1 MKLSNFGRIALA
13 LVASLVLAFGTQ
25 SCHYNF
31 TEAYI
36 IVTGSQYNQV
46 ASYKED
52 NDTGALVGA
61 KSGVQSSGGANP
73 IRAVLASTGRYV
85 YVLNQ
90 GTPKVTDAAG
100 AIQWTGAGISLFSI
114 GGDGSLSFQLSYPS
128 QGLGSRRMALSNN
141 GAYLYVLDQ
150 YQPGPNDNVTPG
162 SATQSASSPCYDS
175 TNAVWR
181 PAGDIT
187 VFSIDSATG
196 RLFLVQNQQQ
206 QNSVGTPLSYFPI
219 GCGAIDFCLGSGFL
233 WTAEA
238 SDPAS
243 GDQQVVYTYAEAN
256 TTGQL
261 TQVAQAVQPITGATD
276 ITVING
282 STVGGTAGSYVYV
295 LDSGTN
301 NIFIFTPG
309 SQGQLNAISVPSA
322 PNPVPNNPLTGGMTA
337 LTTDSSSKYLY
348 ITNTTAL
355 SLGQANSLLSLFTI
369 DPSSGAL
376 TPLGTGT
383 YPTGSNPVCI
393 FEDPSKQYMYTAD
406 SASSTVVGAA
416 FDPETGT
423 LTALP
428 RGSTF
433 PVIGTPTWCLVS
445 SHTD

>member
-1 MKLSNFGRIALA
+1 MKFSNFGRIALA
-13 LVASLVLAFGTQ
+13 LVASLVLVLGTQ
-25 SCHYNF
+25 SCFYNY

-46 ASYKED
+46 ASYKEFS
-52 NDTGALVGA
+52 DTGGLILADRGI
-61 KSGVQSSGGANP
+61 QSSEGSNP
-73 IRAVLASTGRYV
+73 IRSVVGSGGRYV

-90 GTPKVTDAAG
+90 GTPKVIDAAG
-100 AIQWTGAGISLFSI
+100 DEQWSGAKISVFSL
-114 GGDGSLSFQLSYPS
+114 GGDGSLSFQLSYSS
-128 QGLGSRRMALSNN
+128 QGLGSQRIALSNN
-141 GAYLYVLDQ
+141 GNYLYVLDR
-150 YQPGPNDNVTPG
+150 YQPGSTNGVTPG
-162 SATQSASSPCYDS
+162 STTQSAATPCYDS
-175 TNAVWR
+175 TTNVWR

-196 RLFLVQNQQQ
+196 QLFLVQNAQQ
-206 QNSVGTPLSYFPI
+206 QNSLGTPLSYFPI
-219 GCGAIDFCLGSGFL
+219 GCGAIDFYLGSGFL

-243 GDQQVVYTYAEAN
+243 GDAQVVYTYAESN

-261 TQVAQAVQPITGATD
+261 TQVAQAVQPVTGATN

-309 SQGQLNAISVPSA
+309 SAGQLNAASIPSA
-322 PNPVPNNPLTGGMTA
+322 PNDPLTGGMTA

-348 ITNTTAL
+348 IANTTSL
-355 SLGQANSLLSLFTI
+355 GLGQAQSLISMFTI
-369 DPSSGAL
+369 DPTSGAL
-376 TPLGTGT
+376 TTLGVGTYGTGS
-383 YPTGSNPVCI
+383 GPVCI

-406 SASSTVVGAA
+406 SGSSTVVGAA

-428 RGSTF
+428 KGSTF
-433 PVIGTPTWCLVS
+433 HVIGTPTWCTYS